1 MLCHAIS
8 CKYSCVQ
15 FWGVSVNIVYI
26 TWAVDYVLDWLWTV
40 YWSDYG
46 LCIGLIMDCLL
57 DWLQQ
62 TGKGAVNN
70 VAHKITK
77 VLKYKIRLPQ
87 IILYNLI

>member
-1 MLCHAIS
+1 MAVCCATQLVASTVLCS
-8 CKYSCVQ
+8 SE
-15 FWGVSVNIVYI
+15 VSALI
-26 TWAVDYVLDWLWTV
+26 LFKLRGLWTV
-40 YWSDYG
+40 YWTDYG

-57 DWLQQ
+57 EWLQQ
-62 TGKGAVNN
+62 AEEGAVNN